1 MAYFSDGSL
10 CILFDRVVAYFSGE
24 SSTGAAAIA
33 PQRRDSPSI
42 TRRGVFLFLFFPS
55 WQDEKIYTSTWL
67 FFSTS
72 YTFSHPRRKI
82 LHLEVQDPLY
92 YPLQTVVRTRSI
104 LLSHI
109 TLCCP
114 TVFLCFSQ
122 QYLSN
127 CFNSIFR
134 LLPDLRAPC
143 RSRGAVYWPCPAL
156 PRMLLLWPP
165 APTSQKCKVVAA
177 NKLFQYIQ

>member
-1 MAYFSDGSL
+1 MYFS
-10 CILFDRVVAYFSGE
+10 DRVVAYFSGE

-55 WQDEKIYTSTWL
+55 WQDEKICATGS
-67 FFSTS
+67 FISTS
-72 YTFSHPRRKI
+72 YTFAHLRRKI
-82 LHLEVQDPLY
+82 LHLEVPDPLY
-92 YPLQTVVRTRSI
+92 YPLQTFVRPRSI

-127 CFNSIFR
+127 CLNSIFR

-143 RSRGAVYWPCPAL
+143 RSRRAVYWPCPAL

-177 NKLFQYIQ
+177 NKLFQYIQWHIVQ

>member
-1 MAYFSDGSL
+1 MYFS
-10 CILFDRVVAYFSGE
+10 DRVVAYFSGE

-55 WQDEKIYTSTWL
+55 WQDEKIYISTWL

-92 YPLQTVVRTRSI
+92 YPLQTVVRPRSI

-143 RSRGAVYWPCPAL
+143 RSRRAVYWPCPAL

>member
-1 MAYFSDGSL
+1 MYFS
-10 CILFDRVVAYFSGE
+10 DRVVAYFSGE

-42 TRRGVFLFLFFPS
+42 TRRGVFLFLFLPS
-55 WQDEKIYTSTWL
+55 WQGEKICVTGS
-67 FFSTS
+67 FFAIN
-72 YTFSHPRRKI
+72 YTFAHPRPKI
-82 LHLEVQDPLY
+82 LHLEVQDTLC
-92 YPLQTVVRTRSI
+92 YPLQTVVRPRRI
-104 LLSHI
+104 LLSPL

-122 QYLSN
+122 QYFSN

-143 RSRGAVYWPCPAL
+143 RSSWAVYWPCPAL

-165 APTSQKCKVVAA
+165 APASQKCKVVAA
-177 NKLFQYIQ
+177 NKLFQYI

>member
-1 MAYFSDGSL
+1 M
-10 CILFDRVVAYFSGE
+10 R
-24 SSTGAAAIA
+24 
-33 PQRRDSPSI
+33 
-42 TRRGVFLFLFFPS
+42 
-55 WQDEKIYTSTWL
+55 KYTYYISTWL

-72 YTFSHPRRKI
+72 FTFSHPRRKI

-92 YPLQTVVRTRSI
+92 YPLQTVVRRRSI

-122 QYLSN
+122 QYLSK

-134 LLPDLRAPC
+134 LLPDLRAPS
-143 RSRGAVYWPCPAL
+143 RSRRAVYWPCPAL

-177 NKLFQYIQ
+177 NKLFQYLQWHEYIQHLYLSKQKDCLTKSIKMHKSPITKN

>member
-1 MAYFSDGSL
+1 MGRIPTRGEEISPTLLWNFEGGEKSPPPFCQSLKGGKKSPPRENSHPGSL
-10 CILFDRVVAYFSGE
+10 VGLE
-24 SSTGAAAIA
+24 K
-33 PQRRDSPSI
+33 
-42 TRRGVFLFLFFPS
+42 GVL
-55 WQDEKIYTSTWL
+55 
-67 FFSTS
+67 
-72 YTFSHPRRKI
+72 RRKI
-82 LHLEVQDPLY
+82 LHLEVPDPLY
-92 YPLQTVVRTRSI
+92 YPLQTFVRPRSI

-127 CFNSIFR
+127 CLNSIFR

-143 RSRGAVYWPCPAL
+143 RSRRAVYWPCPAL